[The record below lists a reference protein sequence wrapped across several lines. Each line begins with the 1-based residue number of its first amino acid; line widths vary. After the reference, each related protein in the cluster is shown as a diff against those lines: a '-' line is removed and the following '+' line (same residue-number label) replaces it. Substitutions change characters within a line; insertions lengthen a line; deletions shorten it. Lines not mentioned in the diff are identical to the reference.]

1 MLSLIKSILK
11 SLELYFILKNKL
23 FFFELT
29 SGHEKNVKKSSKRL
43 KKSGLML
50 ATLIGLTSCG
60 SSSSAKTD
68 PLNIYQPS
76 TLSLQ
81 SGTLVQTNRGIYIPQ
96 TDEIWHS
103 DARFRKLE
111 RQIYFLSV
119 K

>member
-11 SLELYFILKNKL
+11 SVELYLILKNKL

-29 SGHEKNVKKSSKRL
+29 SGHEKNVKTSSKRL
-43 KKSGLML
+43 KKSGSML
-50 ATLIGLTSCG
+50 AILIGLTSCG
-60 SSSSAKTD
+60 NNSSVKTS

-76 TLSLQ
+76 ILNLRQ
-81 SGTLVQTNRGIYIPQ
+81 GIPVQAAKGTYTPQ
-96 TDEIWHS
+96 YDEIWHS

-111 RQIYFLSV
+111 RQVYFLSV